1 MLVLKNIVKDYVTSD
16 IVVHALRGV
25 SLKFRKSEFV
35 SIVGASGCG
44 KTTMLNIVGGLD
56 RYTSGDLIID
66 GISTKEYKDNDWD
79 AYRNHRIGFV
89 FQSYNL
95 ITHLDIFSN
104 VELSLTLSG
113 ISKGERKK
121 RVLDALEK
129 VGLKEYAYK
138 KPNQL
143 SGGQMQRVAIARALV
158 NDPDIV
164 LADEPTGALDSVTS
178 VQVMDILK
186 EIAKDKLVIMVTHNM
201 PLAEAYS
208 TRIISF
214 KDGEVMNDSNPYV
227 DEKVDVIENKKAT
240 NKTSMNFLT
249 AIKLSFNN
257 LKTKMGR
264 TLITSAAGSI
274 GIVGVACVLAVSSGF
289 TNYIDGM
296 QKDEL
301 AGFPIQINSQT
312 ILMEEMYESMSGA
325 INTELKEFPDE
336 EKIYS
341 YIPMDTSKLI
351 HTNKISE
358 EYVQYI
364 KENIEGTELVSSV
377 TYGYGLNINILNKN
391 SNDEIY
397 KVSNTSIGWQ
407 QLIGSEEFILSQYDL
422 LSNGTY
428 PNEPN
433 EVVLI
438 VDKYN
443 RLTASQ
449 IKALGY
455 EEKDSYSFDEIIGH
469 EFKLI
474 SNNDYYKYNSESNIY
489 EVNTDFDSL
498 YSSSDAKTL
507 KISGILRVKQDASSA
522 FMSNGIAYTDTLM
535 NEMLNDAY
543 ESDVVKEQ
551 LKEENANRNVLTG
564 AEFNARNTLKSQLIS
579 LGGSKVPT
587 SINLYPVSFDAKAEI
602 RNKLDTFNLKEDGTK
617 KEKADQIIYTDLAD
631 SVTSVMST
639 MIDAIKVVL
648 VVFASISL
656 IVSSVMI
663 GIITYVS
670 VVERTKEIGVLRSLG
685 ARKKDIKRVFSAE
698 VLIIGF
704 TAGLIGV
711 CFTYL
716 ISIPANEIILSLANI
731 PNLAAL
737 KLTDSITLVI
747 VSMILTFVAG
757 LIPSNVAAK
766 KDPVVALRTE

>member
-16 IVVHALRGV
+16 IVVHALKNV
-25 SLKFRKSEFV
+25 NLKFRRSEFV

-44 KTTMLNIVGGLD
+44 KTTTLNIVGGLD
-56 RYTSGDLIID
+56 RYTSGDLIIE
-66 GISTKEYKDNDWD
+66 GTSTKDYTDSDWD
-79 AYRNHRIGFV
+79 TYRNHRIGFV

-113 ISKGERKK
+113 VSKSERK
-121 RVLDALEK
+121 RLVLDALDK
-129 VGLKEYAYK
+129 VGLKEYAHK

-158 NDPDIV
+158 NNPDIV

-208 TRIISF
+208 TRIITF
-214 KDGEVMNDSNPYV
+214 KDGEVISDSNPYEEEIKEV
-227 DEKVDVIENKKAT
+227 EVKKVRR
-240 NKTSMNFLT
+240 TSMNFLT

-257 LKTKMGR
+257 LKTKLGR
-264 TLITSAAGSI
+264 TLITSVAGSI
-274 GIVGVACVLAVSSGF
+274 GIIGVACVLAVSSGF
-289 TNYIDGM
+289 TDYIDGM

-301 AGFPIQINSQT
+301 SGFPIQINTQT
-312 ILMEEMYESMSGA
+312 ILAEEIFENLNQMPGNTLTEYPTENKIYGYEPISMSQ
-325 INTELKEFPDE
+325 
-336 EKIYS
+336 
-341 YIPMDTSKLI
+341 LI
-351 HTNKISE
+351 HTNPLSE
-358 EYVQYI
+358 EYANYI
-364 KENIEGTELVSSV
+364 KENIEGTDLVSSV
-377 TYGYGLNINILNKN
+377 TYGYGLNINILGK
-391 SNDEIY
+391 NDEGNIY
-397 KVSNTSIGWQ
+397 KVNNSSVGWQ

-422 LSNGTY
+422 LENGKY
-428 PNEPN
+428 PTTSN
-433 EVVLI
+433 EVLLV

-443 RLTASQ
+443 RLANSQ
-449 IKALGY
+449 IAALGY
-455 EEKDSYSFDEIIGH
+455 ENKSEYSFDEIIGH
-469 EFKLI
+469 EFKLVT
-474 SNNDYYKYNSESNIY
+474 NNDYYVYNSEKNIY
-489 EVNTDFDSL
+489 EVNKDLDSM
-498 YSSSDAKTL
+498 YNSVNSRTL
-507 KISGILRVKQDASSA
+507 KISGILRVKKDASSA
-522 FMSNGIAYTDTLM
+522 FMNNGVAYTDTLM
-535 NEMLNDAY
+535 AEMLENAY
-543 ESDVVKEQ
+543 QSDVVLAQ
-551 LKEENANRNVLTG
+551 LKEENKEYNVLTG
-564 AEFNARNTLKSQLIS
+564 KPMNANSLKNQLTS
-579 LGGSKVPT
+579 LGGSKIPT
-587 SINLYPVSFDAKAEI
+587 SINIYPVSFESKEAI
-602 RNKLDTFNLKEDGTK
+602 TTILDKYNLNPDGTK
-617 KEKADQIIYTDLAD
+617 KPSKEQIVYTDLAA
-631 SVTSVMST
+631 SVTEVMST
-639 MIDAIKVVL
+639 MIDAIKIVL

-704 TAGLIGV
+704 TAGVIGV
-711 CFTYL
+711 LFTYL
-716 ISIPANEIILSLANI
+716 ISIPANEIVLNLAQI

-737 KLTDSITLVI
+737 KMGEAISLVI

-757 LIPSNVAAK
+757 LIPSNVAAN

>member
-16 IVVHALRGV
+16 IVVHALKNV
-25 SLKFRKSEFV
+25 NLKFRRNEFV

-44 KTTMLNIVGGLD
+44 KTTTLNIVGGLD
-56 RYTSGDLIID
+56 RYTSGDLVIE
-66 GISTKEYKDNDWD
+66 GISTKNYTDSDWD

-89 FQSYNL
+89 FQNYNL
-95 ITHLDIFSN
+95 ITHLDLFSN

-113 ISKGERKK
+113 VSKSERKK
-121 RVLDALEK
+121 LVLDALDK
-129 VGLKEYAYK
+129 VGLKEYAFK
-138 KPNQL
+138 KPNQM

-158 NDPDIV
+158 NNPDIV

-208 TRIISF
+208 TRIITF
-214 KDGEVMNDSNPYV
+214 KDGEVINDSDPY
-227 DEKVDVIENKKAT
+227 EGEERKVTGKVPQKR
-240 NKTSMNFLT
+240 TSMNFMT

-274 GIVGVACVLAVSSGF
+274 GIIGVACVLAVSSGF

-296 QKDEL
+296 QRDEL
-301 AGFPIQINSQT
+301 SGFPIQIGGQA
-312 ILMEEMYESMSGA
+312 ILAEDIYDAMNQMPGEE
-325 INTELKEFPDE
+325 LVEFPSE
-336 EKIYS
+336 NKVYPYKPIS
-341 YIPMDTSKLI
+341 GMDLI
-351 HTNKISE
+351 HTNIITE
-358 EYVQYI
+358 DYVNYI
-364 KENIEGTELVSSV
+364 KTNIEGTELVSSV
-377 TYGYGLNINILNKN
+377 TYGYGLTINILGEKE
-391 SNDEIY
+391 SGEVY
-397 KVSNTSIGWQ
+397 KVNNSSIGWQ
-407 QLIGSEEFILSQYDL
+407 QLIGAEDFILSQYDL
-422 LSNGTY
+422 LDNGKY
-428 PNEPN
+428 PTNAN
-433 EVVLI
+433 EVLLVI
-438 VDKYN
+438 DKYN
-443 RLTASQ
+443 RLTESQ
-449 IKALGY
+449 IQALGY
-455 EEKDSYSFDEIIGH
+455 EEREEYTFDEIIGH

-474 SNNDYYKYNSESNIY
+474 SNNDYYIYNSTKDIY
-489 EVNTDFDSL
+489 EVNKDYSSL
-498 YSSSDAKTL
+498 YASKNARTL
-507 KISGILRVKQDASSA
+507 KISGILRVKPDASSA
-522 FMSNGIAYTDTLM
+522 FMNNGIAYTDMLM
-535 NEMLNDAY
+535 NEMLEDANK
-543 ESDVVKEQ
+543 SDVVAAQ

-564 AEFNARNTLKSQLIS
+564 EAFKTSSQLKNQLVS
-579 LGGSKVPT
+579 LGGSKIPT
-587 SINLYPVSFDAKAEI
+587 SINIYPVSFDAKASI
-602 RNKLDTFNLKEDGTK
+602 TSLLDKYNYNEDGTK
-617 KEKADQIIYTDLAD
+617 KPKDDQIVYTDLAA
-631 SVTSVMST
+631 SVTTVMST
-639 MIDAIKVVL
+639 IIDAIKVVL

-685 ARKKDIKRVFSAE
+685 ARKTDIKRVFSAE

-711 CFTYL
+711 LFTYL
-716 ISIPANEIILSLANI
+716 ISIPANEIVLNLAQI

-737 KLTDSITLVI
+737 KISDAITLVI

-757 LIPSNVAAK
+757 LIPSNVAAN

>member
-16 IVVHALRGV
+16 IVVHALKNV
-25 SLKFRKSEFV
+25 NLKFRRSEFV

-44 KTTMLNIVGGLD
+44 KTTTLNIVGGLD
-56 RYTSGDLIID
+56 RYTSGDLIIE
-66 GISTKEYKDNDWD
+66 GTSTKDYTDSDWD
-79 AYRNHRIGFV
+79 TYRNHRIGFV

-113 ISKGERKK
+113 VSKSERK
-121 RVLDALEK
+121 RLVLDALDK
-129 VGLKEYAYK
+129 VGLKEYAHK

-158 NDPDIV
+158 NNSDIV

-208 TRIISF
+208 TRIITF
-214 KDGEVMNDSNPYV
+214 KDGEVISDSNPYEEEIKEV
-227 DEKVDVIENKKAT
+227 EVKKVRR
-240 NKTSMNFLT
+240 TSMNFLT

-257 LKTKMGR
+257 LKTKLGR
-264 TLITSAAGSI
+264 TLITSVAGSI
-274 GIVGVACVLAVSSGF
+274 GIIGVACVLAVSSGF
-289 TNYIDGM
+289 TDYIDGM

-301 AGFPIQINSQT
+301 SGFPIQINTQT
-312 ILMEEMYESMSGA
+312 ILAEEIYENLNQMPDNTLTEYPTENKIYGYEPISMSQ
-325 INTELKEFPDE
+325 
-336 EKIYS
+336 
-341 YIPMDTSKLI
+341 LI
-351 HTNKISE
+351 HTNPLSE
-358 EYVQYI
+358 EYANYI

-377 TYGYGLNINILNKN
+377 TYGYGLNINILGKN
-391 SNDEIY
+391 SEGNIY
-397 KVSNTSIGWQ
+397 KVNNSSVGWQ
-407 QLIGSEEFILSQYDL
+407 QLIGSQDFILSQYDL
-422 LSNGTY
+422 LENGKY
-428 PNEPN
+428 PTTSN
-433 EVVLI
+433 EVLLV

-443 RLTASQ
+443 RLTNSQ
-449 IKALGY
+449 IAALGY
-455 EEKDSYSFDEIIGH
+455 ENKEEYSFDEIIGH
-469 EFKLI
+469 EFKLVT
-474 SNNDYYKYNSESNIY
+474 NNDYYVYNSEKNIY
-489 EVNTDFDSL
+489 EVNKDLDSI
-498 YSSSDAKTL
+498 YNSVNSRTL
-507 KISGILRVKQDASSA
+507 KISGILRVKKDASSA
-522 FMSNGIAYTDTLM
+522 FMNNGIAYTDTLM
-535 NEMLNDAY
+535 AEMLENAY
-543 ESDVVKEQ
+543 QSDVVQAQ
-551 LKEENANRNVLTG
+551 LKEENKEYNVLTG
-564 AEFNARNTLKSQLIS
+564 KPMNANSLKNQLTS
-579 LGGSKVPT
+579 LGGSKIPT
-587 SINLYPVSFDAKAEI
+587 SINIYPVSFESKEAI
-602 RNKLDTFNLKEDGTK
+602 TTILDKYNLNPDGTK
-617 KEKADQIIYTDLAD
+617 KPTKEQIVYTDLAA
-631 SVTSVMST
+631 SVTEVMST
-639 MIDAIKVVL
+639 MIDAIKIVL

-704 TAGLIGV
+704 TAGVIGV
-711 CFTYL
+711 LFTYL
-716 ISIPANEIILSLANI
+716 ISIPANEIVMSLAQI

-737 KLTDSITLVI
+737 KIGEAISLVI

-757 LIPSNVAAK
+757 LIPSNVAAN

>member
-16 IVVHALRGV
+16 IVVHALRNV
-25 SLKFRKSEFV
+25 NLKFRRNEFV

-44 KTTMLNIVGGLD
+44 KTTTLNIVGGLD
-56 RYTSGDLIID
+56 RYTSGDLIIE
-66 GISTKEYKDNDWD
+66 GISTKDYTDSDWD

-113 ISKGERKK
+113 VSKSERK
-121 RVLDALEK
+121 RLVLDALEK

-208 TRIISF
+208 TRIITF
-214 KDGEVMNDSNPYV
+214 KDGEVISDSDPYEEESKET
-227 DEKVDVIENKKAT
+227 DKKVPQKR
-240 NKTSMNFLT
+240 TSMNFLT

-257 LKTKMGR
+257 LKTKLGR
-264 TLITSAAGSI
+264 TLITSIAGSI

-301 AGFPIQINSQT
+301 SGFPIQINTQT
-312 ILMEEMYESMSGA
+312 ILVEEIYENMSGMEG
-325 INTELKEFPDE
+325 NHLPEFPDE
-336 EKIYS
+336 NKIYS
-341 YIPMDTSKLI
+341 YQPISMSQLI
-351 HTNKISE
+351 HTNPLSE
-358 EYVQYI
+358 EYTDYI
-364 KENIEGTELVSSV
+364 KQNIEGTDLVSSV
-377 TYGYGLNINILNKN
+377 TYGYGLNINILNMN
-391 SNDEIY
+391 SEGNVY
-397 KVSNTSIGWQ
+397 KVSNSSVGWQ
-407 QLIGSEEFILSQYDL
+407 QLIGDEEFILSQYDL
-422 LSNGTY
+422 LRNGKY
-428 PNEPN
+428 PTDSS
-433 EVVLI
+433 EVLLV

-443 RLTASQ
+443 RLTNSQ
-449 IKALGY
+449 IAALGY
-455 EEKDSYSFDEIIGH
+455 ESKSEYSFDEIIGH
-469 EFKLI
+469 EFKLVT
-474 SNNDYYKYNSESNIY
+474 NNDYYKYNSEKNIY
-489 EVNTDFDSL
+489 EVNKDLDSM
-498 YSSSDAKTL
+498 YNSPNSKTL
-507 KISGILRVKQDASSA
+507 KISGILRVKKDASSA
-522 FMSNGIAYTDTLM
+522 FMDNGIVYTDELM
-535 NEMLNDAY
+535 TEMLSNAY
-543 ESDVVKEQ
+543 ESDVVIAQ
-551 LKEENANRNVLTG
+551 MKEENKEYNVLTG
-564 AEFNARNTLKSQLIS
+564 KPMTESSLKNQLIS
-579 LGGSKVPT
+579 LGGSKIPT
-587 SINLYPVSFDAKAEI
+587 SINIYPVSFESKEAI
-602 RNKLDTFNLKEDGTK
+602 TTILDKYNLNEDGTK
-617 KEKADQIIYTDLAD
+617 KPSKEQIVYTDLAA
-631 SVTSVMST
+631 SVTNAMST
-639 MIDAIKVVL
+639 MIDAIKIVL

-704 TAGLIGV
+704 AAGLIGV
-711 CFTYL
+711 GFTYL
-716 ISIPANEIILSLANI
+716 ISIPANQIVLNLAQI

-737 KLTDSITLVI
+737 KITDSITLVVI
-747 VSMILTFVAG
+747 SMILTFVAG

>member
-16 IVVHALRGV
+16 IVVHALRNV
-25 SLKFRKSEFV
+25 NLKFRRNEFV

-44 KTTMLNIVGGLD
+44 KTTTLNIVGGLD
-56 RYTSGDLIID
+56 RYTSGDLIIE
-66 GISTKEYKDNDWD
+66 GISTKDYTDSDWD

-113 ISKGERKK
+113 VSKQERK
-121 RVLDALEK
+121 RLVLDALEK

-186 EIAKDKLVIMVTHNM
+186 DIAKDKLVIMVTHNM

-208 TRIISF
+208 TRIITF
-214 KDGEVMNDSNPYV
+214 KDGEVISDSDPYEE
-227 DEKVDVIENKKAT
+227 DSKKISNKVPQKR
-240 NKTSMNFLT
+240 TSMNFLT

-257 LKTKMGR
+257 LKTKLGR
-264 TLITSAAGSI
+264 TLITSVAGSI

-301 AGFPIQINSQT
+301 SGFPIQINTQT
-312 ILMEEMYESMSGA
+312 ILVEEIYENMSGMEG
-325 INTELKEFPDE
+325 NKLPEFPDE
-336 EKIYS
+336 NKIYS
-341 YIPMDTSKLI
+341 YQPISMSQLI
-351 HTNKISE
+351 HTNPLSE
-358 EYVQYI
+358 EYTNYI
-364 KENIEGTELVSSV
+364 KQNIEGTELVSSV
-377 TYGYGLNINILNKN
+377 TYGYGLNINILNIN
-391 SNDEIY
+391 SEGNVY
-397 KVSNTSIGWQ
+397 KVNNSSVGWQ
-407 QLIGSEEFILSQYDL
+407 QLIGDEEFILSQYDL
-422 LSNGTY
+422 LENGKY
-428 PNEPN
+428 PSDSS
-433 EVVLI
+433 EVLLV

-443 RLTASQ
+443 RLTNSQ
-449 IKALGY
+449 IAALGY
-455 EEKDSYSFDEIIGH
+455 ENKSEYSFDEIIGH
-469 EFKLI
+469 EFKLVT
-474 SNNDYYKYNSESNIY
+474 NNDYYIYNSEKNIY
-489 EVNTDFDSL
+489 EVNKDLNSM
-498 YSSSDAKTL
+498 YNSPNSKTL
-507 KISGILRVKQDASSA
+507 KISGILRVKKDASSA
-522 FMSNGIAYTDTLM
+522 FMDNGIVYTDELM
-535 NEMLNDAY
+535 SEMLSNAY
-543 ESDVVKEQ
+543 ESDVVISQ
-551 LKEENANRNVLTG
+551 MKEENKEYNVLTG
-564 AEFNARNTLKSQLIS
+564 KPMTENSLKNQLVS
-579 LGGSKVPT
+579 LGGSKIPT
-587 SINLYPVSFDAKAEI
+587 SINIYPVSFESKEEI
-602 RNKLDTFNLKEDGTK
+602 TAILDKYNFNEDGTK
-617 KEKADQIIYTDLAD
+617 KPTKDQIVYTDLAA
-631 SVTSVMST
+631 SVTDAMST
-639 MIDAIKVVL
+639 MIDAIKIVL

-704 TAGLIGV
+704 AAGIIGV
-711 CFTYL
+711 GFTYL
-716 ISIPANEIILSLANI
+716 ISIPANQIVLNLAKI

-737 KLTDSITLVI
+737 RISDAITLVI

>member
-16 IVVHALRGV
+16 IVVHALKNV
-25 SLKFRKSEFV
+25 NLKFRRSEFV

-44 KTTMLNIVGGLD
+44 KTTTLNIVGGLD
-56 RYTSGDLIID
+56 RYTSGDLIIE
-66 GISTKEYKDNDWD
+66 GTSTKDYTDSDWD
-79 AYRNHRIGFV
+79 TYRNHRIGFV

-113 ISKGERKK
+113 VSKSERK
-121 RVLDALEK
+121 RLVLDALDK
-129 VGLKEYAYK
+129 VGLKEYAHK

-158 NDPDIV
+158 NNPDIV

-208 TRIISF
+208 TRIITF
-214 KDGEVMNDSNPYV
+214 KDGEVISDSNPYEEEIKEV
-227 DEKVDVIENKKAT
+227 EVKKVRR
-240 NKTSMNFLT
+240 TSMNFLT

-257 LKTKMGR
+257 LKTKLGR
-264 TLITSAAGSI
+264 TLITSVAGSI
-274 GIVGVACVLAVSSGF
+274 GIIGVACVLAVSSGF
-289 TNYIDGM
+289 TDYIDGM

-301 AGFPIQINSQT
+301 SGFPIQINTQT
-312 ILMEEMYESMSGA
+312 ILAEEIYENLNQMPDNTLTEYPTENKIYGYEPISMSQ
-325 INTELKEFPDE
+325 
-336 EKIYS
+336 
-341 YIPMDTSKLI
+341 LI
-351 HTNKISE
+351 HTNPLSE
-358 EYVQYI
+358 EYANYI

-377 TYGYGLNINILNKN
+377 TYGYGLNINILGKN
-391 SNDEIY
+391 SEGNIY
-397 KVSNTSIGWQ
+397 KVNNSSVGWQ
-407 QLIGSEEFILSQYDL
+407 QLIGSQDFILSQYDL
-422 LSNGTY
+422 LENGKY
-428 PNEPN
+428 PTTSN
-433 EVVLI
+433 EVLLV

-443 RLTASQ
+443 RLTNSQ
-449 IKALGY
+449 IAALGY
-455 EEKDSYSFDEIIGH
+455 ENKEEYSFDEIIGH
-469 EFKLI
+469 EFKLVT
-474 SNNDYYKYNSESNIY
+474 NNDYYVYNSEKNIY
-489 EVNTDFDSL
+489 EVNKDLDSI
-498 YSSSDAKTL
+498 YNSVNSRTL
-507 KISGILRVKQDASSA
+507 KISGILRVKKDASSA
-522 FMSNGIAYTDTLM
+522 FMNNGIAYTDTLM
-535 NEMLNDAY
+535 AEMLENAY
-543 ESDVVKEQ
+543 QSDVVQAQ
-551 LKEENANRNVLTG
+551 LKEENKEYNVLTG
-564 AEFNARNTLKSQLIS
+564 KPMNANSLKNQLTS
-579 LGGSKVPT
+579 LGGSKIPT
-587 SINLYPVSFDAKAEI
+587 SINIYPVSFESKEAI
-602 RNKLDTFNLKEDGTK
+602 TTILDKYNLNPDGTK
-617 KEKADQIIYTDLAD
+617 KPTKEQIVYTDLAA
-631 SVTSVMST
+631 SVTEVMST
-639 MIDAIKVVL
+639 MIDAIKIVL

-704 TAGLIGV
+704 TAGVIGV
-711 CFTYL
+711 LFTYL
-716 ISIPANEIILSLANI
+716 ISIPANEIVMSLAQI

-737 KLTDSITLVI
+737 KIGEAISLVI

-757 LIPSNVAAK
+757 LIPSNVAAN

>member
-16 IVVHALRGV
+16 IVVHALKNV
-25 SLKFRKSEFV
+25 NLKFRRSEFV

-44 KTTMLNIVGGLD
+44 KTTTLNIVGGLD
-56 RYTSGDLIID
+56 RYTSGDLIIE
-66 GISTKEYKDNDWD
+66 GTSTKDYTDSDWD
-79 AYRNHRIGFV
+79 TYRNHRIGFV

-113 ISKGERKK
+113 VSKSERK
-121 RVLDALEK
+121 RLVLDALDK
-129 VGLKEYAYK
+129 VGLKEYAHK

-158 NDPDIV
+158 NNSDIV

-208 TRIISF
+208 TRIITF
-214 KDGEVMNDSNPYV
+214 KDGEVISDSNPYEEEIKEV
-227 DEKVDVIENKKAT
+227 EVKKVRR
-240 NKTSMNFLT
+240 TSMNFLT

-257 LKTKMGR
+257 LKTKLGR
-264 TLITSAAGSI
+264 TLITSVAGSI
-274 GIVGVACVLAVSSGF
+274 GIIGVACVLAVSSGF
-289 TNYIDGM
+289 TDYIDGM

-301 AGFPIQINSQT
+301 SGFPIQINTQT
-312 ILMEEMYESMSGA
+312 ILAEEIYENLNQMPDNTLTEYPTENKIYGYEPISMSQ
-325 INTELKEFPDE
+325 
-336 EKIYS
+336 
-341 YIPMDTSKLI
+341 LI
-351 HTNKISE
+351 HTNPLSE
-358 EYVQYI
+358 EYANYI

-377 TYGYGLNINILNKN
+377 TYGYGLNINILGKN
-391 SNDEIY
+391 SEGNIY
-397 KVSNTSIGWQ
+397 KVNNSSVGWQ
-407 QLIGSEEFILSQYDL
+407 QLIGSQDFILSQYDL
-422 LSNGTY
+422 LENGKY
-428 PNEPN
+428 PTTSN
-433 EVVLI
+433 EVLLV

-443 RLTASQ
+443 RLTNSQ
-449 IKALGY
+449 IAALGY
-455 EEKDSYSFDEIIGH
+455 ENKEEYSFDEIIGH
-469 EFKLI
+469 EFKLVT
-474 SNNDYYKYNSESNIY
+474 NNDYYVYNSEKNIY
-489 EVNTDFDSL
+489 EVNKDLDSI
-498 YSSSDAKTL
+498 YNSVNSRTL
-507 KISGILRVKQDASSA
+507 KISGILRVKKDASSA
-522 FMSNGIAYTDTLM
+522 FMNNGIAYTDTLM
-535 NEMLNDAY
+535 AEMLENAY
-543 ESDVVKEQ
+543 QSDVVQAQ
-551 LKEENANRNVLTG
+551 LKEENKEYNVLTG
-564 AEFNARNTLKSQLIS
+564 KPMNANSLKNQLTS
-579 LGGSKVPT
+579 LGGSKIPT
-587 SINLYPVSFDAKAEI
+587 SINIYPVSFESKEAI
-602 RNKLDTFNLKEDGTK
+602 TTILDKYNLNPDGTK
-617 KEKADQIIYTDLAD
+617 KPTKEQIVYTDLAA
-631 SVTSVMST
+631 SVTEVMST
-639 MIDAIKVVL
+639 MIDAIKIVL

-704 TAGLIGV
+704 TAGVIGV
-711 CFTYL
+711 LCTYL
-716 ISIPANEIILSLANI
+716 ISIPANEIVMSLAQI

-737 KLTDSITLVI
+737 KIGEAISLVI

-757 LIPSNVAAK
+757 LIPSNVAAN

>member
-16 IVVHALRGV
+16 IVVHALKNV
-25 SLKFRKSEFV
+25 NLKFRRSEFV

-44 KTTMLNIVGGLD
+44 KTTTLNIVGGLD
-56 RYTSGDLIID
+56 RYTSGDLIIE
-66 GISTKEYKDNDWD
+66 GTSTKDYTDSDWD
-79 AYRNHRIGFV
+79 TYRNHRIGFV

-113 ISKGERKK
+113 VSKSERK
-121 RVLDALEK
+121 RLVLDALDK
-129 VGLKEYAYK
+129 VGLKEYAHK

-158 NDPDIV
+158 NNPDIV

-208 TRIISF
+208 TRIITF
-214 KDGEVMNDSNPYV
+214 KDGEVISDSNPYEEEIKEV
-227 DEKVDVIENKKAT
+227 EVKKVRR
-240 NKTSMNFLT
+240 TSMNFLT

-257 LKTKMGR
+257 LKTKLGR
-264 TLITSAAGSI
+264 TLITSVAGSI
-274 GIVGVACVLAVSSGF
+274 GIIGVACVLAVSSGF
-289 TNYIDGM
+289 TDYIDGM

-301 AGFPIQINSQT
+301 SGFPIQINTQT
-312 ILMEEMYESMSGA
+312 ILAEEIYENLNQMPDNTLTEYPTENKIYGYEPISMSQ
-325 INTELKEFPDE
+325 
-336 EKIYS
+336 
-341 YIPMDTSKLI
+341 LI
-351 HTNKISE
+351 HTNPLSE
-358 EYVQYI
+358 EYANYI

-377 TYGYGLNINILNKN
+377 TYGYGLNINILGK
-391 SNDEIY
+391 NDEGNIY
-397 KVSNTSIGWQ
+397 KVNNSSVGWQ
-407 QLIGSEEFILSQYDL
+407 QLIGSEDFILSQYDL
-422 LSNGTY
+422 LENGKY
-428 PNEPN
+428 PTTSN
-433 EVVLI
+433 EVLLV

-443 RLTASQ
+443 RLANSQ
-449 IKALGY
+449 IAALGY
-455 EEKDSYSFDEIIGH
+455 ENKSEYSFDEIIGH
-469 EFKLI
+469 EFKLVT
-474 SNNDYYKYNSESNIY
+474 NNDYYVYNSEKNIY
-489 EVNTDFDSL
+489 EVNKDLDSM
-498 YSSSDAKTL
+498 YNSVNSRIL
-507 KISGILRVKQDASSA
+507 KISGILRVKKDASSA
-522 FMSNGIAYTDTLM
+522 FMNNGIAYTDTLM
-535 NEMLNDAY
+535 AEMLENAY
-543 ESDVVKEQ
+543 QSDVVLAQ
-551 LKEENANRNVLTG
+551 LKEENKEYNVLTG
-564 AEFNARNTLKSQLIS
+564 KPMNANSLKNQLTS
-579 LGGSKVPT
+579 LGGSKIPT
-587 SINLYPVSFDAKAEI
+587 SINIYPVSFESKEAI
-602 RNKLDTFNLKEDGTK
+602 TTILDKYNLNPDGTK
-617 KEKADQIIYTDLAD
+617 KPTKEQIVYTDLAA
-631 SVTSVMST
+631 SVTEVMST
-639 MIDAIKVVL
+639 MIDAIKIVL

-704 TAGLIGV
+704 TAGVIGV
-711 CFTYL
+711 LFTYL
-716 ISIPANEIILSLANI
+716 ISIPANEIVLNLAQI

-737 KLTDSITLVI
+737 KLGEAISLVI

-757 LIPSNVAAK
+757 LIPSNVAAN

>member
-16 IVVHALRGV
+16 IVVHALRNV
-25 SLKFRKSEFV
+25 NLKFRRNEFV

-44 KTTMLNIVGGLD
+44 KTTTLNIVGGLD
-56 RYTSGDLIID
+56 RYTSGDLIIE
-66 GISTKEYKDNDWD
+66 GISTKDYTDSDWD

-113 ISKGERKK
+113 VSKQERK
-121 RVLDALEK
+121 RLVLDALEK

-186 EIAKDKLVIMVTHNM
+186 DIAKDKLVIMVTHNM

-208 TRIISF
+208 TRIITF
-214 KDGEVMNDSNPYV
+214 KDGEVISDSDPYEE
-227 DEKVDVIENKKAT
+227 DSKKISNKVPQKR
-240 NKTSMNFLT
+240 TSMNFLT

-257 LKTKMGR
+257 LKTKLGR
-264 TLITSAAGSI
+264 TLITSVAGSI

-296 QKDEL
+296 QRDEL
-301 AGFPIQINSQT
+301 SGFPIQINSST
-312 ILMEEMYESMSGA
+312 ILVEELYENMNQTPSD
-325 INTELKEFPDE
+325 TFVEFPEE

-341 YIPMDTSKLI
+341 YEPISMSQLM

-358 EYVQYI
+358 DYVSYI
-364 KENIEGTELVSSV
+364 KQNIEGTELVSSV
-377 TYGYGLNINILNKN
+377 TYGFGLNINILNKDSEN
-391 SNDEIY
+391 NVY

-407 QLIGSEEFILSQYDL
+407 QLIGDSDFILSQYDL
-422 LSNGTY
+422 LKNGKY
-428 PNEPN
+428 PEKSN
-433 EVVLI
+433 EVLLV

-443 RLTASQ
+443 RLTNSQ

-455 EEKDSYSFDEIIGH
+455 ENKDEYSFDEIIGH

-474 SNNDYYKYNSESNIY
+474 SNNDYYVYNSTKDIY
-489 EVNTDFDSL
+489 EVNKDLDSM
-498 YSSSDAKTL
+498 YNNSTKTL
-507 KISGILRVKQDASSA
+507 VISGILRVKEDASSA

-535 NEMLNDAY
+535 SEMLDDSY
-543 ESDVVKEQ
+543 QSDVVVAQ
-551 LKEENANRNVLTG
+551 LKPENENRNVLTG
-564 AEFNARNTLKSQLIS
+564 EPFNNRTTLKGQLTT
-579 LGGSKVPT
+579 LGGNKIPT
-587 SINLYPVSFDAKAEI
+587 SINIYPVSFDAKSEI
-602 RNKLDTFNLKEDGTK
+602 TRLLDEYNLQEDGTK
-617 KEKADQIIYTDLAD
+617 KPREDQIVYTDLAA
-631 SVTSVMST
+631 SVTNAMST
-639 MIDAIKVVL
+639 MIDAIKIVL

-704 TAGLIGV
+704 AAGIIGV
-711 CFTYL
+711 GFTYL
-716 ISIPANEIILSLANI
+716 ISIPANQIVLNLASI

-737 KLTDSITLVI
+737 KITDAITLVI